1 MTPPT
6 LIVIDVQ
13 RAFDDP
19 QWGERNNPQAEARIA
34 EAIAAW
40 RERGAPLIHVRHR
53 SAEPGGTFI
62 EGTGAFEFKP
72 EAEPLDGE
80 PVITKDVNSAFIGTD
95 LERRLRAEGVTSVA
109 LVGLTTD
116 HCCST
121 TARMA
126 ANLGFETW
134 VLGDAMA
141 TFARRAPD
149 GGLIGAEEMHRTALA
164 SLHEEFAEV
173 LDTGDAIARIDA
185 T

>member
-19 QWGERNNPQAEARIA
+19 AWGERNNPDAEARVA
-34 EAIAAW
+34 EAIAGW
-40 RERGAPLIHVRHR
+40 RERDAPVIHVRHR
-53 SAEPGGTFI
+53 SAEPEGTFVP
-62 EGTGAFEFKP
+62 GTDAFEFKP

-95 LERRLRAEGVTSVA
+95 LEQRLRADGVTTVA

-126 ANLGFETW
+126 GNLGFETW

-141 TFARRAPD
+141 TFERRTPD
-149 GGLIGAEEMHRTALA
+149 GEPISAEEMHRTALA
-164 SLHEEFAEV
+164 SLHDEFAEV
-173 LDTGDAIARIDA
+173 ISTAAALERI
-185 T
+185 